1 MGINADSCAGGSTQT
16 RDQSVRPLY
25 QSVNSCDYDENL
37 LDFCCELH
45 FLKAAPQTQRQSKA
59 SVKAINHSVFV
70 YWVMSEEARPYWNMY
85 NNSSIHW
92 R

>member
-1 MGINADSCAGGSTQT
+1 MGISADSSAKGSAQT
-16 RDQSVRPLY
+16 WDRGAVQLY

-45 FLKAAPQTQRQSKA
+45 FLIAAPQTQRQSKA
-59 SVKAINHSVFV
+59 SVKAINHAVFV
-70 YWVMSEEARPYWNMY
+70 CGVMSEDARPYWNMY
-85 NNSSIHW
+85 NNGSIHW